1 MMGQSIFEKV
11 VKKAFSFVGLNVSK
25 YHGEY
30 PEIWSNIDDFKL
42 LFREIESH
50 TVVSQDRCFMLYQM
64 ARYAESKEGEIAE
77 VGVYK
82 GGTGKLIAKTC
93 PGKSV
98 HLFDTFSG
106 MPQETRSI
114 DLHRKGDF
122 ADTSLDSV
130 KMFLSDCGNV
140 IFHPGFF
147 PDTAEVVKDKKFCLV
162 YIDVD
167 IYQSVKDCLEFFYH
181 RMVPGGVM
189 LFDDYEWKDCPG
201 VKKAIIEFL
210 TNKPETPVITT
221 RYQCV
226 LIKA

>member
-1 MMGQSIFEKV
+1 MKPSILEGI
-11 VKKAFSFVGLNVSK
+11 VKKTFRIMGLKVEK
-25 YHGEY
+25 YHREH
-30 PEIWSNIDDFKL
+30 PELWSNIADFQL
-42 LFREIESH
+42 LFGQIENR

-64 ARYAESKEGEIAE
+64 AKYAESKEGEIAE

-106 MPQETRSI
+106 MPQTTRSI
-114 DLHRKGDF
+114 DLHEKGDF

-130 KMFLSDCGNV
+130 KTFLSDCNNV

-147 PDTAEVVKDKKFCLV
+147 PDTAEAVKDKKFCLV

-167 IYQSVKDCLEFFYH
+167 IYQSVKDCLEFFYY
-181 RMVPGGVM
+181 RMVLGGVM
-189 LFDDYEWKDCPG
+189 VLDDYECLSTPG
-201 VKKAIIEFL
+201 SKKAIAEFL
-210 TNKPETPVITT
+210 ADKPEVPIIIT
-221 RYQCV
+221 REQCV
-226 LIKA
+226 LIKT

>member
-1 MMGQSIFEKV
+1 
-11 VKKAFSFVGLNVSK
+11 
-25 YHGEY
+25 
-30 PEIWSNIDDFKL
+30 
-42 LFREIESH
+42 
-50 TVVSQDRCFMLYQM
+50 
-64 ARYAESKEGEIAE
+64 
-77 VGVYK
+77 
-82 GGTGKLIAKTC
+82 LIAKAC

-106 MPQETRSI
+106 MPAETRGI
-114 DLHRKGDF
+114 DFHKKGDF

-130 KMFLSDCGNV
+130 KTFLNDCSSV

-147 PDTAEVVKDKKFCLV
+147 PDTAAAIKDKKFCLV

-201 VKKAIIEFL
+201 VKKAIVEFL
-210 TNKPETPVITT
+210 TNKPETSVITT

-226 LIKA
+226 LIKT

>member
-1 MMGQSIFEKV
+1 MKQSVFEKII
-11 VKKAFSFVGLNVSK
+11 KKAFIFAGLKVEK
-25 YHGEY
+25 YHREY
-30 PEIWSNIDDFKL
+30 PEIWSNIRDFQL
-42 LFREIESH
+42 LFRDIEDY

-64 ARYAESKEGEIAE
+64 AKYVEGKEGEIAE
-77 VGVYK
+77 IGVYK
-82 GGTGKLIAKTC
+82 GGTGKLVAKAC
-93 PGKSV
+93 PDKSV

-106 MPQETRSI
+106 MPEIERDI

-130 KMFLSDCGNV
+130 KMFLSDCNNV

-147 PDTAEVVKDKKFCLV
+147 PDTAEAVRDKKFCLV

-167 IYQSVKDCLEFFYH
+167 IYQSVKNCLEFFYH

-189 LFDDYEWKDCPG
+189 VFDDYEWRNCPG

-210 TNKPETPVITT
+210 AGKPEVPIITT